1 MGDGM
6 NFDQL
11 IRALDNVTGVWGLS
25 AIGIP
30 NLKSGLNDAL
40 NRIRALERKVAI
52 SIEVDGKLEAR
63 LKALEEAQ
71 PQVSASKRRRK
82 K

>member
-11 IRALDNVTGVWGLS
+11 IAALQPVTSVWQLS
-25 AIGIP
+25 GIGIP
-30 NLKSGLNDAL
+30 NLRSGLNDAL
-40 NRIRALERKVAI
+40 SRIKSLERKVAI
-52 SIEVDGKLEAR
+52 SIEVDRKLEAR